1 MILITGATGTIG
13 RELCELV
20 PASGVRVRAMA
31 RQPEQ
36 AATRLRARG
45 TDSAIEWVQ
54 GDLSAPDTLHRALEG
69 VERAFLLSAAEPRQ
83 AELEESFIAAAR
95 SAGVVHVVK
104 LSALGAAP
112 DASFPGGRLHARIER
127 ALERSGLAFTH
138 LRPHTLMQNL
148 LRSAAAI
155 RDQGKLLAPMG
166 NARISL
172 IDARD
177 VAAVAAA
184 VLREGGRHAGKCY
197 ELTGPE
203 ALSYAGIAAELGAA
217 AGHPVTYV
225 DVTPAQARQ
234 AMLQRSIPEWLVD
247 NILDLHACFR
257 AGQWSDVKPAAR
269 EVAGRPARS
278 FRDFAREHGHVFR
291 RGQAKA

>member
-20 PASGVRVRAMA
+20 TASGMRVRAMA

-36 AATRLRARG
+36 AATRLRERG
-45 TDSAIEWVQ
+45 AGGAIEWVQ
-54 GDLSAPDTLHRALEG
+54 GDLSAPDTLSPALDG
-69 VERAFLLSAAEPRQ
+69 VESAFLLSAAEPRQ
-83 AELEESFIAAAR
+83 VELEENFIAAAR

-104 LSALGAAP
+104 LSALGAAS
-112 DASFPGGRLHARIER
+112 DASFAGGRLHARIER

-155 RDQGKLLAPMG
+155 RDQGKIFAPMG

-177 VAAVAAA
+177 VAAVAAL
-184 VLREGGRHAGKCY
+184 VLREGSRHAGKCY

-203 ALSYAGIAAELGAA
+203 ALSHAGIAAELGAA

-225 DVTPAQARQ
+225 DVPPAEARKV
-234 AMLQRSIPEWLVD
+234 MLQRSMPAWLVD
-247 NILDLHACFR
+247 NILDLHASFR
-257 AGQWSDVKPAAR
+257 NGQWSDVKPATR
-269 EVAGRPARS
+269 EVLGRPARN

-291 RGQAKA
+291 RGQAQA